1 MATRDEIIRLLL
13 KAEGGPEVAAL
24 EKQIAALGDA
34 GEQAASE
41 LDGLLSEL
49 GKNAGLQRTA
59 EQFREVGARVLE
71 YQRAIRAGQDDIARL
86 SAAQRA
92 SANAVEAQRAELASA
107 RAELARLT
115 DTNERYIDT
124 EQSRASA
131 TEQARLKV
139 DILARSLK
147 SAETEQRQY
156 TRELDAAR
164 LAVQRNAAAQ
174 DKLRPTLESLRGTLR
189 EAGLSTTQLGAAQQE
204 LGARSAAAVAGVK
217 ALAKSL
223 EDSQAASAAAAAEE
237 RAAAQAAAEAAE
249 QRAAAERAVAQAAQA
264 AADRISSAH
273 EKLGTRP
280 FGDIA
285 KEIQDVRQ
293 AYRDLAASGTL
304 SEQALAQANA
314 RMIGRIREL
323 QAQTSGWGGALDRVK
338 GSVIAAGAG
347 LVGVTRVLKS
357 SADAASDFEKRI
369 AQISTLLENDSGIPK
384 ITDDVRALAAE
395 FGGKASTQAQAFY
408 DVLSAGYEDASDAAT
423 LLDTSNKLAI
433 GGVTDLGTATN
444 GVVAVLKAYGLAASS
459 AQRVSDAYFTAAKG
473 GATNVKELAESV
485 GQVAPQA
492 AIAKIPIETLTAAI
506 GALTNGGVKT
516 ADAVTQVAS
525 ILQAVIKPSEE
536 AKAKAAEL
544 GIEFD
549 LAAVRAQGLQGFLQ
563 TLAGATQGNEEALA
577 VLLGRV
583 EGLRGVLSLTGP
595 LAGDFAKILRDM
607 GSAAGATQTAFEKL
621 RDTPAASMARFQASL
636 ERVQIALGDVVTAGA
651 PLLDFVGAA
660 ARGFASLPGVVQSTV
675 LAFASL
681 IAVVA
686 PLATISKALR
696 ESWLLLASAFR
707 ASISTAIAS
716 VSGAI
721 RGLLGLLSAVPL
733 SLPIKITLIGGAAA
747 IAGAQA
753 LADAIYR
760 ASGAAKEAEQGQA
773 GLRKEIEAGGEKFA
787 AAANRLRDFADVQV
801 LSAQQTALLSERER
815 EAYATRLDG
824 LQQYLQAQVY
834 ALQNQGRLRDLSE
847 EEVAQL
853 AALRDRLSAAKDG
866 HTALASGVQ
875 IAADALRN
883 QLNPA
888 AQLMVRSLG
897 DIGTTSKAT
906 SEALQKVF
914 DGLDLRNVT
923 KVGDA
928 ALAIEAIGEKSATAG
943 AVLREA
949 LTDQLRKLSG
959 EDLLR
964 FQSAAQAA
972 FDEVGRSGAQTAV
985 VLDST
990 LRAALD
996 LLKVD
1001 AAKAGVAFT
1010 ETGKQAIAAFETIA
1024 QNAQASAGQ
1033 IEEAFKSALGL
1044 VQTRQEAEAL
1054 GRTLRTAAD
1063 QGRLGLAAAEDA
1075 GRSLQRRLRE
1085 IAAAVSPLAD
1095 EFAALGI
1102 KSQRELD
1109 AARDSAREAFEA
1121 IVVGARNGAAAQED
1135 VRRAFLAYA
1144 EAARAAAA
1152 DSDAWKRQELEAR
1165 LAVQASTLGLTK
1177 ALQDA
1182 GEAGKA
1188 AGDRT
1193 AEAFGSAADKID
1205 STADAA
1211 GRLQSKAD
1219 TAAAGVGGIG
1229 SAAAAATTY
1238 LAGAASQLGSIVL
1251 LSAEQQRLLQSAWEE
1266 FARGQIAA
1274 VDYENR
1280 VREAM
1285 TGVNDALQRQEESLR
1300 RFQNAID
1307 DVRSQ
1312 IAQLEG
1318 DDNTDES
1325 IRHERRLR
1333 DLKDEFE
1340 TSDQWTREQ
1349 YKQLVDAENRLHE
1362 LKLKNIQKQ
1371 QQERKA
1377 SESNSASAAATAGA
1391 GGAGGTFGSTGG
1403 GVSFTQTPA
1412 LQVTQHIAWFGS
1424 STQDVERLSEML
1436 SRPLKKKIDE
1446 ITLRGR

>member
-13 KAEGGPEVAAL
+13 KAEGGPEVADL
-24 EKQIAALGDA
+24 EKRIESLGQA

-41 LDGLLSEL
+41 LDALLSEL
-49 GKNAGLQRTA
+49 DRNAGLQRAA
-59 EQFREVGARVLE
+59 EQFREVGARVLD

-92 SANAVEAQRAELASA
+92 SAAAVEGQREELAAA

-115 DTNERYIDT
+115 DVNERYIDT
-124 EQSRASA
+124 EQSRAAA

-139 DILARSLK
+139 DILSRALK
-147 SAETEQRQY
+147 GAEADQRQY

-164 LAVQRNAAAQ
+164 IAVQRTAAAQ

-204 LGARSAAAVAGVK
+204 LGNRSSAAVAGIK

-223 EDSQAASAAAAAEE
+223 EDSQAASAAAAAAEAE
-237 RAAAQAAAEAAE
+237 AARVAAEAAAE
-249 QRAAAERAVAQAAQA
+249 RAAAERAVAEAAQA
-264 AADRISSAH
+264 AADRISNAH
-273 EKLGTRP
+273 EKLGTKP

-285 KEIQDVRQ
+285 REIQEVRQ

-314 RMIGRIREL
+314 RMIGQIREL
-323 QAQTSGWGGALDRVK
+323 QAQTSGWSGALDRVK

-347 LVGVTRVLKS
+347 LFGVTRILKS
-357 SADAASDFEKRI
+357 SAEAASDFQTRI

-384 ITDDVRALAAE
+384 ITDDIRALAAE

-408 DVLSAGYEDASDAAT
+408 DVLSAGYENAADAAV

-444 GVVAVLKAYGLAASS
+444 GLVAVLKAYGLEANS
-459 AQRVSDAYFTAAKG
+459 AQRVADAYFTAAKG

-636 ERVQIALGDVVTAGA
+636 ERVQIALGDVVTAAA
-651 PLLDFVGAA
+651 PLLDFIGAA
-660 ARGFASLPGVVQSTV
+660 ARGFATLPESVQSTI
-675 LAFASL
+675 LALGAL
-681 IAVVA
+681 AAVVA
-686 PLATISKALR
+686 PIATIAKSLQA
-696 ESWLLLASAFR
+696 SWLLLSAAMR
-707 ASISTAIAS
+707 GPLVSAIGVA
-716 VSGAI
+716 SGAI
-721 RGLLGLLSAVPL
+721 RGLFALLTN
-733 SLPIKITLIGGAAA
+733 LPGSVGIKIALIGGAAA

-760 ASGAAKEAEQGQA
+760 ASDAGKEAESRQA
-773 GLRKEIEAGGEKFA
+773 SLRKEIEANGEKFA
-787 AAANRLRDFADVQV
+787 AAANRLREFADVQL

-834 ALQNQGRLRDLSE
+834 ALQNLGRLRDLSE
-847 EEVAQL
+847 EEAAQL
-853 AALRDRLSAAKDG
+853 ANLRDRLNAAKDG
-866 HTALASGVQ
+866 HAALATGAQ
-875 IAADALRN
+875 IAADALKN
-883 QLNPA
+883 QLTPA
-888 AQLMVRSLG
+888 AQLMMRSLG
-897 DIGTTSKAT
+897 DIGTTSKST

-928 ALAIEAIGEKSATAG
+928 ALAIESIGEKSATAG
-943 AVLREA
+943 AVVRDTLAE
-949 LTDQLRKLSG
+949 QLRKLSG

-972 FDEVGRSGAQTAV
+972 FDEVGRSGAQSAV

-990 LRAALD
+990 LRAGLD

-1010 ETGKQAIAAFETIA
+1010 ESGKQAIAAFEAIA
-1024 QNAQASAGQ
+1024 QNARASAGQ
-1033 IEEAFKSALGL
+1033 IEEAFKAALGL

-1054 GRTLRTAAD
+1054 GRTLRSAGD
-1063 QGRLGLAAAEDA
+1063 QGRIGLAAVDEA
-1075 GRSLQRRLRE
+1075 GRALQRRLRE

-1102 KSQRELD
+1102 KSQRELE
-1109 AARDSAREAFEA
+1109 AARDSAREAFDA
-1121 IVVGARNGAAAQED
+1121 IVAGARNGKAAQED

-1152 DSDAWKRQELEAR
+1152 DSDAWKRQELESA
-1165 LAVQASTLGLTK
+1165 LAVQASTIGLAK
-1177 ALQDA
+1177 ALEQA

-1188 AGDRT
+1188 AGEKTGD
-1193 AEAFGSAADKID
+1193 AFASASDKID
-1205 STADAA
+1205 STTDAA
-1211 GRLQSKAD
+1211 GRLKSRAD
-1219 TAAAGVGGIG
+1219 AAAAGVGGIG
-1229 SAAAAATTY
+1229 SAAASATTY
-1238 LAGAASQLGSIVL
+1238 LGAAANQLGTVVL
-1251 LSAEQQRLLQSAWEE
+1251 LSTEQQRLLRSAWEE
-1266 FARGQIAA
+1266 FERGQIAA

-1285 TGVNDALQRQEESLR
+1285 TGVNEELQRQEESLR
-1300 RFQNAID
+1300 RFQDAID

-1318 DDNTDES
+1318 DDNADES
-1325 IRHERRLR
+1325 IRHDRRLR
-1333 DLKDEFE
+1333 DLREEFE
-1340 TSDQWTREQ
+1340 TNDQWTREQ

-1362 LKLKNIQKQ
+1362 LKLRNIQKQ
-1371 QQERKA
+1371 QQERSA
-1377 SESNSASAAATAGA
+1377 SEGSSAPDGSSARTPSAAP
-1391 GGAGGTFGSTGG
+1391 GG
-1403 GVSFTQTPA
+1403 GVTVTQTPA
-1412 LQVTQHIAWFGS
+1412 LQVTQQIAWFGTS
-1424 STQDVERLSEML
+1424 PQDIERLSELL
-1436 SRPLKKKIDE
+1436 SRPMKKKIDE
-1446 ITLRGR
+1446 INGRGR